1 MEMAMK
7 RCDNGH
13 YFDSQ
18 KHTSCPSCGVANLHI
33 QPTVAIGK
41 TAMQAQDRAALDGHT
56 VARGQVKHAAVER
69 DPGATVGVVRKKMG
83 IDPVV
88 GWLVCIE
95 GAEKGRDYRIRSE
108 RNFVGRDPK
117 MDICIGGDDAI
128 SRDNHAVIS
137 FNPKKNSYLLTPGEG
152 RGIIYLNEEEV
163 ATPTELKAYDTIE
176 MGQTKLLFVPF
187 CGENFKW
194 I

>member
-1 MEMAMK
+1 MAMK
-7 RCDNGH
+7 RCESGH
-13 YFDSQ
+13 YFDSE
-18 KHTSCPSCGVANLHI
+18 KHTTCPACGVANLHMEA
-33 QPTVAIGK
+33 TVAKGR
-41 TAMQAQDRAALDGHT
+41 ANPADRADLDAPT
-56 VARGQVKHAAVER
+56 VARGHVKSAIVER

-88 GWLVCIE
+88 GWLVCVE

-137 FNPKKNSYLLTPGEG
+137 FNPKKNTYLLTPGEG
-152 RGIIYLNEEEV
+152 RGIIYLNEDEV
-163 ATPTELKAYDTIE
+163 ATPSELKPYDMIE
-176 MGQTKLLFVPF
+176 LGQTKLLFVPF
-187 CGENFKW
+187 CGESFKW
-194 I
+194 A

>member
-1 MEMAMK
+1 MK
-7 RCDNGH
+7 RCDSGH
-13 YFDSQ
+13 YFDAD
-18 KHTSCPSCGVANLHI
+18 KHSSCPSWGVANLNI
-33 QPTVAIGK
+33 QPTVA
-41 TAMQAQDRAALDGHT
+41 AARTGLNAPSRLNTDSPT
-56 VARGQVKHAAVER
+56 VARGQVKPAFADR

-128 SRDNHAVIS
+128 SRENHAVIS

-152 RGIIYLNEEEV
+152 RGIVYHNADEV
-163 ATPTELKAYDTIE
+163 AAPTELKAYDTIE

-187 CGENFKW
+187 CGERFKW
-194 I
+194 V

>member
-1 MEMAMK
+1 MAMK

-41 TAMQAQDRAALDGHT
+41 TAMQAQDNAAPDGHT

>member
-1 MEMAMK
+1 MVMK
-7 RCDNGH
+7 RCENGH
-13 YFDSQ
+13 YFDPQ
-18 KHTSCPSCGVANLHI
+18 KHTSCPSCGVANLNI
-33 QPTVAIGK
+33 QPTLAAARIG
-41 TAMQAQDRAALDGHT
+41 AAVQGRSALDAPT
-56 VARGQVKHAAVER
+56 IARGQAKPGFVER
-69 DPGATVGVVRKKMG
+69 DPGATVGVIRKRMG

-95 GAEKGRDYRIRSE
+95 GPEKGRDYRIRSE

-137 FNPKKNSYLLTPGEG
+137 FNPKQNSYLLTPGEG

-163 ATPTELKAYDTIE
+163 ATPTKLKAYDILE

-187 CGENFKW
+187 CGENFEW
-194 I
+194 A

>member
-1 MEMAMK
+1 MTMK

-13 YFDSQ
+13 YFETE
-18 KHTSCPSCGVANLHI
+18 KYTSCPSCGVANLHI
-33 QPTVAIGK
+33 QPTVAVGRMSP
-41 TAMQAQDRAALDGHT
+41 ADQVRNDLDIPT
-56 VARGQVKHAAVER
+56 VARGQAKPAAVER

-137 FNPKKNSYLLTPGEG
+137 FNPKKNTYLLTPGEG

-163 ATPTELKAYDTIE
+163 ATPTELKAYDMIE
-176 MGQTKLLFVPF
+176 LGQTKLLFVAF

-194 I
+194 A

>member
-1 MEMAMK
+1 MVMK

-13 YFDSQ
+13 YFDSE
-18 KHTSCPSCGVANLHI
+18 KHSSCPSCGVANLHI
-33 QPTVAIGK
+33 QPTVAAGR
-41 TAMQAQDRAALDGHT
+41 TGYPATPRPELDSPT
-56 VARGQVKHAAVER
+56 VVRGQAKPAFVER

-95 GAEKGRDYRIRSE
+95 GTEKGRDYRIRSE

-152 RGIIYLNEEEV
+152 RGIIYLNNDEV
-163 ATPTELKAYDTIE
+163 ATPSELKPYDTIE

-194 I
+194 V

>member
-1 MEMAMK
+1 MVMK
-7 RCDNGH
+7 RCDSGH
-13 YFDSQ
+13 YFDSE
-18 KHTSCPSCGVANLHI
+18 KHSSCPSCGVANLHI
-33 QPTVAIGK
+33 QPTVAAVRSGY
-41 TAMQAQDRAALDGHT
+41 AALARPELDSPT
-56 VARGQVKHAAVER
+56 VARGQAKPAFVER

-95 GAEKGRDYRIRSE
+95 GPEKGRDYRIRSE

-128 SRDNHAVIS
+128 SRENHAVIS

-176 MGQTKLLFVPF
+176 MGQTRLLFVPF
-187 CGENFKW
+187 CGEQFKW

>member
-1 MEMAMK
+1 MAMK

-13 YFDSQ
+13 YFDSD
-18 KHTSCPSCGVANLHI
+18 KHTTCPSCGVANLHI
-33 QPTVAIGK
+33 EATVAKGR
-41 TAMQAQDRAALDGHT
+41 AGSAAQARNDLDIPT
-56 VARGQVKHAAVER
+56 VARGQVKSDVIER

-95 GAEKGRDYRIRSE
+95 GPEKGRDYRIRSE

-137 FNPKKNSYLLTPGEG
+137 FNPKKNTYLLTPGEG
-152 RGIIYLNEEEV
+152 RGIIYLNEDEV
-163 ATPTELKAYDTIE
+163 ATPAELKAYDIIE
-176 MGQTKLLFVPF
+176 LGQTKLLFVPF

-194 I
+194 A